1 MEPRVPQNLIRAGD
15 TETLAMDEKRRFCHA
30 FLIKPSVFMMWYGR
44 FTRTVQAI
52 EVNRLYLKKDGDDQD
67 RQNIDDFDH
76 RIDCRPGGVFI
87 RIAHRITS
95 DCCGM
100 SERAFATEIS
110 FLNKFLRVIPCG
122 PARCH
127 RDGDE

>member
-1 MEPRVPQNLIRAGD
+1 ML
-15 TETLAMDEKRRFCHA
+15 KRYAWTRERGFCHA
-30 FLIKPSVFMMWYGR
+30 FLIKPSDLMIWYSGLPEPPGR
-44 FTRTVQAI
+44 LKSIAST
-52 EVNRLYLKKDGDDQD
+52 LKKDGDDQD

-110 FLNKFLRVIPCG
+110 FLDKFLRVIPCG